1 MSLWIAVR
9 LLLFR
14 QRQKN
19 ERKVIN
25 QMTISEKSAYLKG
38 LADGMKLDTE
48 KAEGKLIAG
57 LLDLVSD
64 IATTV
69 ETLDEDYTSLADYVD
84 ELDSD
89 LGDLEEFVYLED
101 EEDEC
106 LCEDDDDEYECGC
119 YDDDD
124 CDGECDGCCGCDDLE
139 EDVFDLDEEGMRCI
153 MCENCGDTICYDES
167 LDPAE
172 IVCPACGEKCVG
184 DKE

>member
-1 MSLWIAVR
+1 
-9 LLLFR
+9 
-14 QRQKN
+14 
-19 ERKVIN
+19 
-25 QMTISEKSAYLKG
+25 MTICEKSAYLKG

-69 ETLDEDYTSLADYVD
+69 ETLDEDYATLSDYVD

-89 LGDLEEFVYLED
+89 LGELEEHVYLEESD
-101 EEDEC
+101 DDC
-106 LCEDDDDEYECGC
+106 CCDDDDDDEYECC
-119 YDDDD
+119 FCDDDDDD
-124 CDGECDGCCGCDDLE
+124 CDGECDGCCGCDDPE
-139 EDVFDLDEEGMRCI
+139 DDVFDLDEEGMRCI
-153 MCENCGDTICYDES
+153 MCESCGDTICYDES

-184 DKE
+184 EKE

>member
-1 MSLWIAVR
+1 
-9 LLLFR
+9 
-14 QRQKN
+14 
-19 ERKVIN
+19 
-25 QMTISEKSAYLKG
+25 MTISEKSAYLKG
-38 LADGMKLDTE
+38 LADGMNLDTE

-69 ETLDEDYTSLADYVD
+69 ETLDEDYEELCDYID

-106 LCEDDDDEYECGC
+106 RFEDEDEYDLGE
-119 YDDDD
+119 YED
-124 CDGECDGCCGCDDLE
+124 CDGECDGCCGCDDLDELEALDGE

-172 IVCPACGEKCVG
+172 IVCPACGKNCVSS
-184 DKE
+184 EE

>member
-1 MSLWIAVR
+1 
-9 LLLFR
+9 
-14 QRQKN
+14 
-19 ERKVIN
+19 
-25 QMTISEKSAYLKG
+25 MTISEKSAYLKG
-38 LADGMKLDTE
+38 LADGMNLDTE

-69 ETLDEDYTSLADYVD
+69 ETLDEDYEELCDYVD

-106 LCEDDDDEYECGC
+106 LFEDDDEYDFGE
-119 YDDDD
+119 YED
-124 CDGECDGCCGCDDLE
+124 CDGECDGCCGCDDLDELEALDGE

-172 IVCPACGEKCVG
+172 IVCPACGKNCVSS
-184 DKE
+184 EE